1 MMSPSEKN
9 NIIKIK
15 LRNLNEFNAA
25 IYFLEN
31 DNRRD
36 LIPVWTRRDDLM
48 MLVKPL
54 QLDVLKECNVDFVLI
69 KD

>member
-15 LRNLNEFNAA
+15 LRNLNEFNDA